1 MKIARSAGERA
12 FDATNAALLVL
23 LSVVTLYPFLY
34 VLFASVSIPSDF
46 VQHRGILLWP
56 KGFTLDSYRMV
67 FENPNIVSGYLN
79 TIFYVVVG
87 TSLNIL
93 MTSLGAYALSR
104 QNVMWKNAAMMMIVL
119 TMFFDGGLIPRYLL
133 VKNIGLLDSYWAL
146 IIPSAMTTW
155 NLIVMRTSFQAV
167 PVALEESA
175 RIDGASDWTILF
187 RIVIPLSLPVIAV
200 MVLFYGVWHWN
211 KWFDAL
217 IYLRN
222 RELFPLQLILREIL
236 IQNDTGSMMT
246 SVSGGDR
253 MPIGE
258 TIKYATI
265 MVATLPILF
274 LYPFLQKYFVKGVM
288 IGAIKE

>member
-1 MKIARSAGERA
+1 MRTSKSVSEVLFDSA
-12 FDATNAALLVL
+12 NVILLCL
-23 LSVVTLYPFLY
+23 LSIVTLYPFLY
-34 VLFASVSIPSDF
+34 VLFASISTPAEF

-56 KGFTLDSYRMV
+56 KGFSLDSYRMV
-67 FENPNIVSGYLN
+67 FENPNIIRSYLN

-87 TSLNIL
+87 TTLNIL
-93 MTSLGAYALSR
+93 MTALGAYGLSR
-104 QNVMWKNAAMMMIVL
+104 KNVMWKSTIMMLIVM
-119 TMFFDGGLIPRYLL
+119 TMFFDGGLIPKYLL
-133 VKNIGLLDSYWAL
+133 VKNMGLIDTYWAL

-155 NLIVMRTSFQAV
+155 NLIIMRTAFQGI
-167 PVALEESA
+167 PDALEESA

-187 RIVIPLSLPVIAV
+187 RIIIPLSLPVIAV

-217 IYLRN
+217 IYLRDRN
-222 RELFPLQLILREIL
+222 LFPLQLILREIL
-236 IQNDTGSMMT
+236 IQNDTSSMMT
-246 SVSGGDR
+246 SVGGGDR
-253 MPIGE
+253 MPVGE

>member
-1 MKIARSAGERA
+1 MRTSKSVSEVLFDSA
-12 FDATNAALLVL
+12 NVILLCL
-23 LSVVTLYPFLY
+23 LSIVTLYPFLY
-34 VLFASVSIPSDF
+34 VLFASISTPAEF

-56 KGFTLDSYRMV
+56 KGFSLDSYRMV
-67 FENPNIVSGYLN
+67 FENPNIIRSYMN

-87 TSLNIL
+87 TTLNIL
-93 MTSLGAYALSR
+93 MTALGAYGLSR
-104 QNVMWKNAAMMMIVL
+104 KNVMWKSTIMMLIVM
-119 TMFFDGGLIPRYLL
+119 TMFFDGGLIPKYLL
-133 VKNIGLLDSYWAL
+133 VKNMGLIDTYWAL

-155 NLIVMRTSFQAV
+155 NLIIMRTAFQGV
-167 PVALEESA
+167 PDALEESA

-187 RIVIPLSLPVIAV
+187 RIIIPLSLPVIAV

-217 IYLRN
+217 IYLRD
-222 RELFPLQLILREIL
+222 RDLFPLQLILREIL
-236 IQNDTGSMMT
+236 IQNDTSSMMT
-246 SVSGGDR
+246 SVGGGDR
-253 MPIGE
+253 MPVGE

>member
-1 MKIARSAGERA
+1 MRTSKSVSEVLFDSA
-12 FDATNAALLVL
+12 NIILLCL
-23 LSVVTLYPFLY
+23 LSIVTLYPFLY
-34 VLFASVSIPSDF
+34 VLFASISTPAEF

-56 KGFTLDSYRMV
+56 KGFSLDSYRMV
-67 FENPNIVSGYLN
+67 FENPNIIRSYLN

-87 TSLNIL
+87 TTLNIL
-93 MTSLGAYALSR
+93 MTALGAYGLSR
-104 QNVMWKNAAMMMIVL
+104 KNVMWKSTIMMLIVM
-119 TMFFDGGLIPRYLL
+119 TMFFDGGLIPKYLL
-133 VKNIGLLDSYWAL
+133 VKNMGLIDTYWAL

-155 NLIVMRTSFQAV
+155 NLIIMRTAFQGI
-167 PVALEESA
+167 PDALEESA

-187 RIVIPLSLPVIAV
+187 RIIIPLSLPVIAV

-217 IYLRN
+217 IYLRDRN
-222 RELFPLQLILREIL
+222 LFPLQLILREIL
-236 IQNDTGSMMT
+236 IQNDTSSMMT
-246 SVSGGDR
+246 SVGGGDR
-253 MPIGE
+253 MPVGE

>member
-1 MKIARSAGERA
+1 MRTSKSVSEVLFDSA
-12 FDATNAALLVL
+12 NVILLCL
-23 LSVVTLYPFLY
+23 LSIVTLYPFLY
-34 VLFASVSIPSDF
+34 VLFASISTPADF

-56 KGFTLDSYRMV
+56 KGFSLDSYRMV
-67 FENPNIVSGYLN
+67 FENPNIIRSYLN
-79 TIFYVVVG
+79 TIFYVVAG
-87 TSLNIL
+87 TTLNIL
-93 MTSLGAYALSR
+93 MTALGAYGLSR
-104 QNVMWKNAAMMMIVL
+104 KNVMWKGTIMMLIVM
-119 TMFFDGGLIPRYLL
+119 TMFFDGGLIPKYLL
-133 VKNIGLLDSYWAL
+133 VKNMGLLDTYWAL

-155 NLIVMRTSFQAV
+155 NLIIMRTAFQGV
-167 PVALEESA
+167 PDALEESA

-187 RIVIPLSLPVIAV
+187 RIIIPLSLPVIAV

-217 IYLRN
+217 IYLRD
-222 RELFPLQLILREIL
+222 RDLFPLQLILREIL
-236 IQNDTGSMMT
+236 IQNDTSSMMT
-246 SVSGGDR
+246 SVGGGDR
-253 MPIGE
+253 MPVGE